1 MQVSTTVF
9 TEMRF
14 WALVVFSVVLPCAV
28 YLALLCKRSISRA
41 RVLFFGLALVFIA
54 GVDVYLLQGLATAA
68 KATPSLADNV
78 VFVSE
83 LSVALYLLRMFA
95 ITAFYHRYFA
105 HRAFRTSRGMQA
117 LFATIGASSVQR
129 GPLWWAA
136 HHRHHHRHAD
146 TPQDPHSP
154 GQRGFLW
161 SHAGWFLTEEAF
173 ATDRRR
179 VQDLARYTWDVGML
193 VNALQA
199 QAYARGNSVPSAAQ
213 VMSWVEQ
220 ARSLPVAVY
229 DNAFGFGDY
238 LLALEAAA

>member
-83 LSVALYLLRMFA
+83 LSVALYLLPVLIGGVGVNIVSHVLIRHLEGAERTFE
-95 ITAFYHRYFA
+95 RA
-105 HRAFRTSRGMQA
+105 H
-117 LFATIGASSVQR
+117 
-129 GPLWWAA
+129 
-136 HHRHHHRHAD
+136 
-146 TPQDPHSP
+146 P
-154 GQRGFLW
+154 GER
-161 SHAGWFLTEEAF
+161 
-173 ATDRRR
+173 
-179 VQDLARYTWDVGML
+179 
-193 VNALQA
+193 
-199 QAYARGNSVPSAAQ
+199 P
-213 VMSWVEQ
+213 
-220 ARSLPVAVY
+220 
-229 DNAFGFGDY
+229 
-238 LLALEAAA
+238 